1 MAGCYIGRNADL
13 GVISEWKAQLLKNQ
27 NMLSAAHLS
36 SRKCPDFGIHYNGNC
51 SDKITLSKMSSTR
64 HLRQACRLAQF
75 HDHWE
80 AEIKAFMWEKINRE
94 IDINISLETLRW
106 MLERASLSPPHCK
119 VKLYFKR
126 ILCRVFLL
134 QGVNVW
140 EVKMRVFSL
149 NDKYCWLKLK
159 PSFKWFICLLYI

>member
-51 SDKITLSKMSSTR
+51 SHKITLSKMSSTR
-64 HLRQACRLAQF
+64 HLRYACRLAQF

-94 IDINISLETLRW
+94 IDINISSETLHW
-106 MLERASLSPPHCK
+106 TVQIASFYWAAL
-119 VKLYFKR
+119 R
-126 ILCRVFLL
+126 IYLTWRYTSRSLL
-134 QGVNVW
+134 Q
-140 EVKMRVFSL
+140 VKTVEYMTGSR
-149 NDKYCWLKLK
+149 KYMKMKIL
-159 PSFKWFICLLYI
+159 FKSHIWCF